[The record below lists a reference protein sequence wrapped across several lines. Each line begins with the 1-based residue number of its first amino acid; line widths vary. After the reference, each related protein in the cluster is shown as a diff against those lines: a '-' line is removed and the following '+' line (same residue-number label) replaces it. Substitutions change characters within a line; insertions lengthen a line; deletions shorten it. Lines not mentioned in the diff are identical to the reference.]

1 MTTIAL
7 NSQTTPALGG
17 PAFIELA
24 ASTGFGV
31 VELAGAII
39 EHELTAVRESVDRT
53 GVDVLGVSPT
63 PELLDWHIEFT
74 DGTADRLDQELGWA
88 AALGAAYFVLPFMRE
103 TSDRAAISSGL
114 DLAARIAEPHGIR
127 LAVEPIGHFDVLRR
141 AHEIAELLG
150 RFDAQRVGLLL
161 DSFHFFRARNEL
173 ADLSAFAELEILAV
187 QVSNAN
193 DRPLDELLGYRDR
206 TFPLDG
212 PFPVAELCA
221 AVLADRPST
230 PLIVEVIGDLVADM
244 DAPASAA
251 RAKEH
256 LDRLTAQPTI
266 QESSR
271 V

>member
-24 ASTGFGV
+24 ASSGFGV

-39 EHELTAVRESVDRT
+39 EHELSAVRESVDRT
-53 GVDVLGVSPT
+53 GVEVLGVSPT
-63 PELLDWHIEFT
+63 PELLDWHIDFS
-74 DGTADRLDQELGWA
+74 DPTAARLDEELGWA
-88 AALGAAYFVLPFMRE
+88 AALGASYFVLPFMRE
-103 TSDRAAISSGL
+103 TSDLAAISSGL
-114 DLAARIAEPHGIR
+114 GRAVRIAESHGIR

-141 AHEIAELLG
+141 AHQIAELLS
-150 RFDAQRVGLLL
+150 RFDSRRVGLLL
-161 DSFHFFRARNEL
+161 DSFHFFRARNDL
-173 ADLSAFAELEILAV
+173 RDLSALADIEILAV

-193 DRPLDELLGYRDR
+193 DLPLDELLGYRDR

-221 AVLADRPST
+221 AVLAERPAT
-230 PLIVEVIGDLVADM
+230 PLIVEVIGDLVANM

-251 RAKEH
+251 RAKEQ

-266 QESSR
+266 QETSR